1 MNFDKVTKCI
11 VHANCPDGILS
22 AILLRDALPK
32 AEIQFVQYGTPAYAA
47 LKPEPGV
54 LYADFSP
61 PVRTKLSTTS
71 LSRTPVYEVDSQ
83 DAALLREY
91 VDVGTIVLDHHATAK
106 PVVKAFG
113 ANGCFGDEKEQP
125 GICGAS
131 LVYENV
137 WELGRRKKYHK
148 DSKVFSEAFAASE
161 DCWPPDDRTP
171 YDAVSD
177 LVSLAG
183 IRDTWRRES
192 RSWRK
197 ACAQAA
203 VLMFFPWSHWEERK
217 LDDIVHGLAYQNG
230 FGETLLQKREL
241 EVKEAVEKAY
251 RFTSA
256 KGTRVVVFEGPA
268 LSSDVAEF
276 IHDHADLVVAF
287 GYDVEKGPEGR
298 GELAA
303 SHPSVLDG
311 SRKVGDVDPLFVY
324 VPRIRLS
331 TRSHTSF
338 DCAAFAKAHGGGGH
352 TKAAGFNLDVHPS
365 DKNPYEYVREL
376 VTVWEALQ

>member
-32 AEIQFVQYGTPAYAA
+32 AEIQFVQYGTAEYKA

-61 PVRTKLSTTS
+61 PVRTVKRSPVNKGETWDST
-71 LSRTPVYEVDSQ
+71 PYVVPPGDVDLLQ
-83 DAALLREY
+83 AYIDA
-91 VDVGTIVLDHHATAK
+91 GTIVLDHHATAK
-106 PVVKAFG
+106 PVVEAFG
-113 ANGCFGDEKEQP
+113 ENGCFGDEKAQP
-125 GICGAS
+125 GVCGS
-131 LVYENV
+131 TLVYDHV
-137 WELGRRKKYHK
+137 WEEESSSVLNGY
-148 DSKVFSEAFAASE
+148 V
-161 DCWPPDDRTP
+161 
-171 YDAVSD
+171 DARVSN
-177 LVSLAG
+177 LALLAG
-183 IRDTWRRES
+183 IRDTWQRKSPRWRE
-192 RSWRK
+192 

-217 LDDIVHGLAYQNG
+217 LDDIVHDLAYQNG

-276 IHDHADLVVAF
+276 VHDHADLVIAF

-376 VTVWEALQ
+376 VTVWEALQK

>member
-1 MNFDKVTKCI
+1 MNFDKITKCI

-32 AEIQFVQYGTPAYAA
+32 TEIQFVQYGTPAYTA

-61 PVRTKLSTTS
+61 PVRTKKS
-71 LSRTPVYEVDSQ
+71 LSEGYIVEPEDVS
-83 DAALLREY
+83 LLQAY
-91 VDVGTIVLDHHATAK
+91 VDAGTLVLDHHATAK
-106 PVVKAFG
+106 PVVEAFG
-113 ANGCFGDEKEQP
+113 GNGCYRDEP
-125 GICGAS
+125 GVCGAT
-131 LVYENV
+131 LVCDHV
-137 WELGRRKKYHK
+137 WKNQDYFFFEE
-148 DSKVFSEAFAASE
+148 VV
-161 DCWPPDDRTP
+161 T
-171 YDAVSD
+171 
-177 LVSLAG
+177 LVIRAG
-183 IRDTWRRES
+183 IRDTWQRKSTQWRE
-192 RSWRK
+192 

-203 VLMFFPWSHWEERK
+203 VLMFFPWSHWEKRD
-217 LDDIVHGLAYQNG
+217 LDDIVHDLAYQNG
-230 FGETLLQKREL
+230 FGETLLQKREI
-241 EVKEAVEKAY
+241 EVKEAVEKVY

-276 IHDHADLVVAF
+276 VHDHADLVIAF

-352 TKAAGFNLDVHPS
+352 TKAAGFSLDVHPS

-376 VTVWEALQ
+376 VTVWEALQK